1 MALHNLVSA
10 MVQCLTGTD
19 LVATHNWLCWRHWL
33 LAPPLQSALTCPS
46 SSSHS
51 SLQYSRLS
59 QLNVN
64 SIPALLPA
72 LLLSDLLR
80 RKGRRLAPTC
90 DQVDF
95 QYTEV
100 ADVGCQSHC
109 VSTVNSQQSPHFET
123 TPALY
128 QAANSNQNFVNN
140 ILFLLNKISHNK

>member
-72 LLLSDLLR
+72 LLLSDLVR
-80 RKGRRLAPTC
+80 RKGRRLAPVIRLTSS
-90 DQVDF
+90 
-95 QYTEV
+95 TRKWPMLV
-100 ADVGCQSHC
+100 ASPTASVQ
-109 VSTVNSQQSPHFET
+109 STVNSLHILKQLLPCTRQ
-123 TPALY
+123 PA
-128 QAANSNQNFVNN
+128 VTR
-140 ILFLLNKISHNK
+140 IL